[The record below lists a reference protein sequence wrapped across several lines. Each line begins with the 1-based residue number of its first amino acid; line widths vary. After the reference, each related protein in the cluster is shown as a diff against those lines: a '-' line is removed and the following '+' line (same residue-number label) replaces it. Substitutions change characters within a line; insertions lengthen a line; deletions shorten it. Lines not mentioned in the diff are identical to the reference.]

1 MLIRKASGTEM
12 LELWEYPDVNTA
24 PPTARY
30 FYNNIETGN
39 AVFWTVE
46 NEGELIGELYV
57 FYNLDDKDFA
67 DGKNTAYLCAFRI
80 REDFRGKGIGT
91 ALLREVL
98 ARLKA
103 AGFTRATIGVG
114 PEEERNIKLYRNQ
127 GFVTKIKD
135 CYFDPCAV
143 DDNMRPKP
151 DEGFWLLAK
160 EW

>member
-1 MLIRKASGTEM
+1 M

-135 CYFDPCAV
+135 CYFDPCAM

-160 EW
+160 AL

>member
-12 LELWEYPDVNTA
+12 LELWKYPDVNTA

-30 FYNNIETGN
+30 FYNKIETGN

-91 ALLREVL
+91 GLLREVL

-143 DDNMRPKP
+143 DDNMLPKP

-160 EW
+160 EL

>member
-1 MLIRKASGTEM
+1 M
-12 LELWEYPDVNTA
+12 LELWEYPDVNMA

-135 CYFDPCAV
+135 CYFDPCAM

-160 EW
+160 AL

>member
-1 MLIRKASGTEM
+1 M

-160 EW
+160 EL